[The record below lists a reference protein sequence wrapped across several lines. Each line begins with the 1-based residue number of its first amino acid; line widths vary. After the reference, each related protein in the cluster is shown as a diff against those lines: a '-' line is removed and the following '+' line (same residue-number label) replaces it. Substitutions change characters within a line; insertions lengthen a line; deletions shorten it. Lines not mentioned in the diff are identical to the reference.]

1 MDDFLKRK
9 LLSLD
14 MLSRLKKS
22 GVFNSVTARLLQ
34 TSLMKSDPSRE
45 IEQLETAI
53 ALSKMCHSPFQIP
66 DESVDG
72 PVRFAISENNQPI
85 GIFPHECHFFCAG
98 SSGTGKTF
106 MLKIIF
112 AQALLSNKD
121 TENAK

>member
-1 MDDFLKRK
+1 MDDSLKRK
-9 LLSLD
+9 LMSLD

-22 GVFNSVTARLLQ
+22 GMFNPVTARLLQ
-34 TSLMKSDPSRE
+34 IAQMKSDPSRE

-53 ALSKMCHSPFQIP
+53 ALSQMCHSPFQIP

-85 GIFPHECHFFCAG
+85 GIFPHECHYFCAG
-98 SSGTGKTF
+98 SSGSGKTF

-121 TENAK
+121 KENVQ